1 MSIDKK
7 ILKEIERYRNI
18 NKYINEQAGDLPPA
32 PGGDPAALPPA
43 PADAAPADVAP
54 AADAAAPAAG
64 APAEK
69 IDVEA
74 DADVTKIDDEGAS
87 EEGGGDSEEIDV
99 TDIVKTTEK
108 IDSKQDKYF
117 EQLFGYINNLE
128 AKLSEMDNLVE
139 KLNSIETKIEK
150 YREKTPQE
158 KLQLRSL
165 DSGPFNQKLTDFFD
179 EKEEDLEKSGKNEYI
194 LTSDEVE
201 NIVPSEVKKSFDI
214 TLPNPPPNF
223 RSYY

>member
-7 ILKEIERYRNI
+7 ILKEIERYRSI
-18 NKYINEQAGDLPPA
+18 NRYINEQE
-32 PGGDPAALPPA
+32 DPLAA
-43 PADAAPADVAP
+43 AAPADPAVPELPVAP
-54 AADAAAPAAG
+54 DAAAAPATPEVPATD

-165 DSGPFNQKLTDFFD
+165 DSGPFNQKLTDFFED
-179 EKEEDLEKSGKNEYI
+179 KKEDFEKSGKHEYI
-194 LTSDEVE
+194 LTPEDVE
-201 NIVPSEVKKSFDI
+201 DVNPSEIKKTFGADEEDEI
-214 TLPNPPPNF
+214 KGINYF
-223 RSYY
+223 K

>member
-32 PGGDPAALPPA
+32 PEGDPTALPPA
-43 PADAAPADVAP
+43 PTDVAVAP
-54 AADAAAPAAG
+54 AAPEAPIAD

-74 DADVTKIDDEGAS
+74 DADVTKIDDEGTS

-117 EQLFGYINNLE
+117 EQLFSYINNLE

-165 DSGPFNQKLTDFFD
+165 DSGPFNQKLTDFFED
-179 EKEEDLEKSGKNEYI
+179 KKEDFEKSGKHEYI
-194 LTSDEVE
+194 LTPEDVE
-201 NIVPSEVKKSFDI
+201 DVNPSEIKKTFGADEEDEI
-214 TLPNPPPNF
+214 KGMNYF
-223 RSYY
+223 K

>member
-7 ILKEIERYRNI
+7 ILKEIERYRSI
-18 NKYINEQAGDLPPA
+18 NRYINEQE
-32 PGGDPAALPPA
+32 DPLAA
-43 PADAAPADVAP
+43 AAPADPAVPELPTAP
-54 AADAAAPAAG
+54 DVAAAPAAPEAPATD

-74 DADVTKIDDEGAS
+74 DADVTKIDDEGSS

-165 DSGPFNQKLTDFFD
+165 DSGPFNQKLTDFFED
-179 EKEEDLEKSGKNEYI
+179 KKEDFEKSGKHEYI
-194 LTSDEVE
+194 LTPEDVE
-201 NIVPSEVKKSFDI
+201 DVNPSEIKKTFGADEEDEI
-214 TLPNPPPNF
+214 KGMNYF
-223 RSYY
+223 K